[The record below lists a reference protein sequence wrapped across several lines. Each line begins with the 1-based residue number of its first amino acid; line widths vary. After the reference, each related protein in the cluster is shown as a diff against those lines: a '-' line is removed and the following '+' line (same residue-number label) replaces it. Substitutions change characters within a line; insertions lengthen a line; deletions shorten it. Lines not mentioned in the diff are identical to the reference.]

1 MLIGE
6 NVNFLVT
13 QYNTNI
19 FLQCNSLQTKCS
31 FLAVK
36 IAVIRFDNAKLL
48 GISICIFIHVELYT
62 DIFEYFS

>member
-6 NVNFLVT
+6 NVNSLVT

-48 GISICIFIHVELYT
+48 VFQYAFL
-62 DIFEYFS
+62 FM